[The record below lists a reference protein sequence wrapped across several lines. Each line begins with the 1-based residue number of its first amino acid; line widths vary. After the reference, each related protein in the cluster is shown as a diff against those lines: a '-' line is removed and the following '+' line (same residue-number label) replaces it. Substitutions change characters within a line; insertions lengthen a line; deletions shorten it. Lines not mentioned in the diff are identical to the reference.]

1 MSAQTPNSQNLSAG
15 AERERHAFNTA
26 FIELELCWHWDEKTF
41 SDLLRISSEEDR
53 LRTYMQTQHGHL
65 LKAYDADF
73 LIGAIRD
80 VKAKCFRNA
89 HESANEAAADP
100 H

>member
-1 MSAQTPNSQNLSAG
+1 MSIQTPNSKSPTAG

-26 FIELELCWHWDEKTF
+26 FSELELCWHWDEKTF
-41 SDLLRISSEEDR
+41 SELLNIASEEDR
-53 LRTYMQTQHGHL
+53 LRTYMQSQHGHL

-80 VKAKCFRNA
+80 VKAKCFQYAN
-89 HESANEAAADP
+89 ESANEAASDP